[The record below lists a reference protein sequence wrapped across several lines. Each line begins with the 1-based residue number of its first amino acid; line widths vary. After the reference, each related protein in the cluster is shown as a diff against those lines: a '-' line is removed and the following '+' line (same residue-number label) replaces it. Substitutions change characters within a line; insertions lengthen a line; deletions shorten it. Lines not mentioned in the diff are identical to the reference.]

1 VPEFMPL
8 DVALPEI
15 DATASMV
22 DGLAALEGVITSIS
36 EAASRAWDRLTQ
48 SMEPVRQAVEWLR
61 REWPGLDVVLENTA
75 AIITFTLVPAL
86 TLAAARAT
94 WSATQQVA
102 AWVLTAAR
110 AVWSIGVQVA
120 EIAVLVARWVWLG
133 AVAMAQGARVAA
145 GWVIAMGPIGWAIAA
160 AAALAAAIWYY
171 WDDIVAA
178 AHSASEW
185 AKANILPIWDNIVS
199 A

>member
-1 VPEFMPL
+1 WE
-8 DVALPEI
+8 
-15 DATASMV
+15 
-22 DGLAALEGVITSIS
+22 
-36 EAASRAWDRLTQ
+36 RLVQ
-48 SMEPVRQAVEWLR
+48 SMEPVQQAVEWLR
-61 REWPGLDVVLENTA
+61 REWPGIDVVLENTA

-102 AWVLTAAR
+102 AWVTTAGR

-120 EIAVLVARWVWLG
+120 EMAVLAARWVWLG

-160 AAALAAAIWYY
+160 AAAMAAAVWYY
-171 WDDIVAA
+171 WEDIVAA
-178 AHSASEW
+178 ADTASTWVE
-185 AKANILPIWDNIVS
+185 ANVLPIWDRIVV
-199 A
+199 ALVTAWT

>member
-1 VPEFMPL
+1 WE
-8 DVALPEI
+8 
-15 DATASMV
+15 
-22 DGLAALEGVITSIS
+22 
-36 EAASRAWDRLTQ
+36 RLTQ

-75 AIITFTLVPAL
+75 AIITFTLAPAL

-94 WSATQQVA
+94 WSAAQQVA
-102 AWVLTAAR
+102 AWVTTAGR

-120 EIAVLVARWVWLG
+120 EMAVLAERWVWLG

-160 AAALAAAIWYY
+160 AAALAAAVWYY
-171 WDDIVAA
+171 WDEIMAAVDVAHA
-178 AHSASEW
+178 WFET
-185 AKANILPIWDNIVS
+185 NIK
-199 A
+199 